1 MERHDPLGICQ
12 IVGALQ
18 WDGDLDGARVVGA
31 FDRGLLAN
39 VTAVVIL
46 LDEDAPPVLHMLG
59 DKGEV
64 LYDLNLGDWLITCQ
78 HGVVKTMSDADMMTL
93 VLAAI
98 KAKGMLQ

>member
-1 MERHDPLGICQ
+1 MGQHNPLGICQ

-18 WDGDLDGARVVGA
+18 WKGDLDGASVAGE
-31 FDRGLLAN
+31 FDRELLAD

-46 LDEDAPPVLHMLG
+46 LEEDADPILHMLSE
-59 DKGEV
+59 DTV
-64 LYDLNLGDWLITCQ
+64 LYELHLGDWLVTCQ
-78 HGVVKTMSDADMMTL
+78 HGEVKVMSDADMLTL